1 MDGPLSNAGLG
12 VGAWTG
18 WVPES
23 LGAKQCAHPRN
34 RLGRGLPQRAD
45 GLQSESEGPAAVSA
59 VRPQLR
65 AVRKGCGAPGLRS
78 PLCIPATKALEL
90 RSNLSAGSD
99 LGPAV

>member
-1 MDGPLSNAGLG
+1 MGAREFGREAMRPPSEQVGPRTAAEG
-12 VGAWTG
+12 
-18 WVPES
+18 
-23 LGAKQCAHPRN
+23 
-34 RLGRGLPQRAD
+34 GRPAVC
-45 GLQSESEGPAAVSA
+45 ESEGPAAVSA